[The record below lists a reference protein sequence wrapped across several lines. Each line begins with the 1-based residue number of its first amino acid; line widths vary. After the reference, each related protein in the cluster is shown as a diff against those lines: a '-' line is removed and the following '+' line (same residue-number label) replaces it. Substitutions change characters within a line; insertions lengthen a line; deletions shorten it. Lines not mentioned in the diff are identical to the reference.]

1 MYSFA
6 VKTNGLPLCISTE
19 TAARSRKSGGRGLGI
34 GLQIS
39 GRTDIV
45 ALCLQCRR
53 RTRRGR
59 ETDRVKKENG
69 GFSLRCLRDF
79 LCGVLIGAGAI
90 LPGVSG
96 GVLAVIFDL
105 YRPFME
111 LLTHPKRALP
121 KYWRLLIPLG
131 LGWAAGF
138 FSFAKGVS
146 AALDVSAAA
155 TTWAFIGL
163 IVGTLPSLYREAG
176 EQGRTRASYVSLLA
190 CAGAVFGGLFYVSR
204 VLSVHLQPDFWS
216 MSLSGALFGLGIVVP
231 GLATSS
237 VLMAL
242 DLYQPV
248 MDGLSTLNAPLLAS
262 ILPGMALTVALL
274 ARLMNWVFQKHYSVA
289 SHGILGVVIAST
301 LVIVP
306 TEYAG
311 AGEAAVSAV
320 CAGIGFALAFFLGKL
335 DRRTRSA
342 QR

>member
-6 VKTNGLPLCISTE
+6 IKTSKPPLCKSTE
-19 TAARSRKSGGRGLGI
+19 TAARSRKSGERGLGI

-59 ETDRVKKENG
+59 ETDRVKKENR

-163 IVGTLPSLYREAG
+163 IVGTLPSLCREAG
-176 EQGRTRASYVSLLA
+176 VVLTG
-190 CAGAVFGGLFYVSR
+190 AGAAFPYGRDPHDSNIRLAPTYPAQAEVEEATRLLCV
-204 VLSVHLQPDFWS
+204 
-216 MSLSGALFGLGIVVP
+216 ALR
-231 GLATSS
+231 LAT
-237 VLMAL
+237 VEH
-242 DLYQPV
+242 
-248 MDGLSTLNAPLLAS
+248 
-262 ILPGMALTVALL
+262 LL
-274 ARLMNWVFQKHYSVA
+274 AR
-289 SHGILGVVIAST
+289 
-301 LVIVP
+301 
-306 TEYAG
+306 
-311 AGEAAVSAV
+311 
-320 CAGIGFALAFFLGKL
+320 
-335 DRRTRSA
+335 
-342 QR
+342 